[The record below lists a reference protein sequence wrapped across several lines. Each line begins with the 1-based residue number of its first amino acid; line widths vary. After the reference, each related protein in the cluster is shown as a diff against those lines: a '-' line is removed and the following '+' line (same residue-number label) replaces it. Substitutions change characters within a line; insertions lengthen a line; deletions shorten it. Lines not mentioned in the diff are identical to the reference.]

1 MKFLVTDFETTQ
13 STEAAYLSHELNQ
26 HEEHESILI
35 SARDSI
41 YDYGDKFKPDVIISS
56 LNALSRGVIDYLVD
70 NKHIK
75 FILHTGD
82 TLLKKVIEIET
93 ILLEKEINCV
103 FMFSNIKPIL
113 TRDIPFVRIS
123 SGADIGLI
131 NTQTHKLFE
140 YPKALFLTKDA
151 TFENISQFFRSNEQF
166 HVITNVQADGHVDVY
181 KPERL
186 MIPLY
191 RSYKEIVFIGLNE
204 NIPQAFF
211 ETLAMGIKTY
221 YISHDEKVKAAL
233 NKVFGA
239 GINLDYDSDTK
250 LTDFSDLR
258 QLVVTK
264 HTSINRAKTLL
275 SQIPKS

>member
-13 STEAAYLSHELNQ
+13 STEAAYLSHEISQ

-35 SARDSI
+35 SPRDSI
-41 YDYGDKFKPDVIISS
+41 YDYGDRFNPDIIISS
-56 LNALSRGVIDYLVD
+56 LSALSRGVIDYLVD

-82 TLLKKVIEIET
+82 ALLKKVIEIET
-93 ILLEKEINCV
+93 ILLEKEINCI

-113 TRDIPFVRIS
+113 TKDIPFVRIS

-131 NTQTHKLFE
+131 NVQTNKLFK

-151 TFENISQFFRSNEQF
+151 TFEHISQFFKSNEQF
-166 HVITNVQADGHVDVY
+166 HVITNVQADGHIDIY
-181 KPERL
+181 KPERF

-191 RSYKEIVFIGLNE
+191 RSYQEIVFMGLNE

-211 ETLAMGIKTY
+211 NTLAMGIKTY
-221 YISHDEKVKAAL
+221 YVSQDEKVKTSL
-233 NKVFGA
+233 NKLFGQEV
-239 GINLDYDSDTK
+239 NLDYNSDSK

-264 HTSINRAKTLL
+264 HTSINRTKTLL